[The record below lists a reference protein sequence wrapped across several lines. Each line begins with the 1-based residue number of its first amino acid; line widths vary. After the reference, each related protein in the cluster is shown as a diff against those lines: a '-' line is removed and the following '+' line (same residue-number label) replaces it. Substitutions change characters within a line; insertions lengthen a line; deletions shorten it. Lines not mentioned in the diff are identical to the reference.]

1 MAERSRF
8 LTIGLPLAALI
19 AGGYAGASI
28 LRTQPSP
35 AVVEPAIQP
44 PLQPGA
50 GAAAL
55 NSAGFIGSAGLVE
68 AAGQEIDIGTP
79 VSGVVA
85 SVAAVPGQRLDAG
98 AVLFTL
104 DARTAEAQLALRK
117 AELEVAERKL
127 AQAEARIPSLRAA
140 LAAARA
146 TAEAVKA
153 DLAEQRD
160 QLANSLELKQRDSA
174 ALSIRELNRR
184 QNAERAAVARLAEA
198 EARIAQAEADL
209 VLVAGPGP
217 AVTIDVERANVLQ
230 ARRAVERAE
239 ADLAQLTVR
248 APIAGTVLQVN
259 LRPGEFAQA
268 GTLATPLMVIGQLD
282 PLHVRV
288 DIDEADIGRFSPGA
302 RAYASLRG
310 QATRRAEMTF
320 VRVEP
325 FVVPKRAL
333 TGSTVERV
341 DTRVLRVIYALPSGM
356 LDAFAGQQVDV
367 FIEATPVAPQVT
379 EAGRPAH
386 KR

>member
-1 MAERSRF
+1 MAERSRL
-8 LTIGLPLAALI
+8 LTIGLPLAALV

-28 LRTQPSP
+28 LRTQPTP
-35 AVVEPAIQP
+35 ALVEPAIQP

-55 NSAGFIGSAGLVE
+55 NSAGFIGSAGLIE

-79 VSGVVA
+79 VSGVVT
-85 SVAAVPGQRLDAG
+85 SVAAVAGQRLEPG

-117 AELEVAERKL
+117 AELDVAERKL
-127 AQAEARIPSLRAA
+127 AQAEARIPSLKAA

-146 TAEAVKA
+146 TADAVRA

-160 QLANSLELKQRDSA
+160 QLANSLELKQKDSA
-174 ALSIRELNRR
+174 ALSVRELTRR

-198 EARIAQAEADL
+198 EARIAQAEAEL
-209 VLVAGPGP
+209 ALVAGPGT
-217 AVTIDVERANVLQ
+217 AVTLDVERANVLQ

-268 GTLATPLMVIGQLD
+268 GVLATPLMVIGQLD

-288 DIDEADIGRFSPGA
+288 DVDEADIGRFSPGA

-320 VRVEP
+320 VRIEP

-341 DTRVLRVIYALPSGM
+341 DTRVLRVIYALPTGV

-367 FIEATPVAPQVT
+367 FIEATSAAPQVT
-379 EAGRPAH
+379 EAGRPAQ